1 VVEAHLAKIDVEG
14 GFFPTGQGEVTSLD
28 RQVVDEAGQLGF
40 RIAHRASVSR
50 GQACRPAIIILSGHP
65 PDNGGVRIA
74 TWNINSIRTRVDRV
88 VDFLIDEDVDVL
100 LLQETKC
107 RDDQFPLEK
116 FDAIGYEVF
125 HWGLNQWNGV
135 AVVSRL
141 PLSDGEQGFPGMPG
155 FDKTGVDPKPEARAV
170 AATIGSL
177 RLWSVYGP
185 NGRALDDP
193 HMPYKLSWLDALS
206 QHIRHW
212 SAEHPDMEVVV
223 GGDFNI
229 APEPRDVGDPSF
241 VDGISTHVSA
251 AERET
256 LSRFLDTATLQD
268 LVRPLIP
275 EGYTYWDYTQGKFPK
290 NHGMR
295 IDFLYGSQGV
305 GEQVSAANIA
315 RDQRTGE
322 QPSDHVPVIVDL
334 LDDEDDFDQPMVF

>member
-1 VVEAHLAKIDVEG
+1 
-14 GFFPTGQGEVTSLD
+14 
-28 RQVVDEAGQLGF
+28 
-40 RIAHRASVSR
+40 
-50 GQACRPAIIILSGHP
+50 
-65 PDNGGVRIA
+65 VRIA
-74 TWNINSIRTRVDRV
+74 TWNINSIRTRADRV
-88 VDFLIDEDVDVL
+88 VDFLINEDVDVL

-107 RDDQFPLEK
+107 RNDQFPLEK

-155 FDKTGVDPKPEARAV
+155 FDKTGLDPQPEARAV
-170 AATIGSL
+170 GVSVGGL
-177 RLWSVYGP
+177 RLWSVYVP

-206 QHIRHW
+206 HHLREW
-212 SAEHPDMEVVV
+212 SAQNPDLGVVV

-229 APEPRDVGDPSF
+229 APEPSDVGDPAF
-241 VDGISTHVSA
+241 VDGVSTHVSKP
-251 AERET
+251 ERDT
-256 LSRFLDTATLQD
+256 LRRFLDTARLSD

-290 NHGMR
+290 NQGMR
-295 IDFLYGSQGV
+295 IDFLYGSGV
-305 GEQVSAANIA
+305 VVDQVSAAHIA

-322 QPSDHVPVIVDL
+322 QPSDHVPVIIDVI
-334 LDDEDDFDQPMVF
+334 DEDEDFDKPMIF

>member
-1 VVEAHLAKIDVEG
+1 M
-14 GFFPTGQGEVTSLD
+14 
-28 RQVVDEAGQLGF
+28 
-40 RIAHRASVSR
+40 
-50 GQACRPAIIILSGHP
+50 
-65 PDNGGVRIA
+65 RIA
-74 TWNINSIRTRVDRV
+74 TWNINSIRTRADRV
-88 VDFLIDEDVDVL
+88 VDFLINEDVDVL

-107 RDDQFPLEK
+107 KDEQFPLEK

-155 FDKTGVDPKPEARAV
+155 FDKTGVDPQPEARAV
-170 AATIGSL
+170 GVTVGDL
-177 RLWSVYGP
+177 RLWSVYVP
-185 NGRALDDP
+185 NGRGLDDP

-206 QHIRHW
+206 EHIHEW
-212 SAEHPDMEVVV
+212 STHHPDMSVVV

-229 APEPRDVGDPSF
+229 APEASDVGDPAF
-241 VDGISTHVSA
+241 VEGVSTHVSKP
-251 AERET
+251 ERET
-256 LSRFLDTATLQD
+256 LSRFLDTAKLTD

-295 IDFLYGSQGV
+295 IDFLYGSHSVAG
-305 GEQVSAANIA
+305 QVAAARIA

-322 QPSDHVPVIVDL
+322 QPSDHVPVMVELIEA
-334 LDDEDDFDQPMVF
+334 EDDFDKPMIF